1 MAILQFVLVL
11 LCGMSEQQQVYW
23 NPDAQVNISGAEFG
37 AFSQILDLVVA
48 PLGSYSL
55 GDLMTLVAMAQEA
68 RNQVIKRLQESN
80 QIFSEPVTQEVVLPT
95 PDVTE
100 RTQSEISELKVAS
113 EYEEAT
119 QEFGFEVFKNEA
131 LTKEVQEPEQ
141 LNEQSEKGFL
151 I

>member
-1 MAILQFVLVL
+1 
-11 LCGMSEQQQVYW
+11 MSEQQQVYW

-68 RNQVIKRLQESN
+68 RNQVIKRLQEAN
-80 QIFSEPVTQEVVLPT
+80 QIFSHPVVNQSPVEDRPVENQVFSDEPIQE
-95 PDVTE
+95 
-100 RTQSEISELKVAS
+100 EILQT
-113 EYEEAT
+113 EEAI
-119 QEFGFEVFKNEA
+119 QEFGLVDT
-131 LTKEVQEPEQ
+131 LTEKVQDANHFNKIDE
-141 LNEQSEKGFL
+141 NEKGFL

>member
-1 MAILQFVLVL
+1 
-11 LCGMSEQQQVYW
+11 MSEQQQVYW

-68 RNQVIKRLQESN
+68 RNQVIKRLQEAN
-80 QIFSEPVTQEVVLPT
+80 QIFSEPIVNQSPVEDRPVENQVFPNEPIQE
-95 PDVTE
+95 
-100 RTQSEISELKVAS
+100 EILQT
-113 EYEEAT
+113 EEAT
-119 QEFGFEVFKNEA
+119 QEFGVVDT
-131 LTKEVQEPEQ
+131 LTEKVQDANHFNKIDEKEE
-141 LNEQSEKGFL
+141 GFL

>member
-1 MAILQFVLVL
+1 
-11 LCGMSEQQQVYW
+11 MSEQQQVYW

-68 RNQVIKRLQESN
+68 RNQVIKRLQEAN
-80 QIFSEPVTQEVVLPT
+80 QIFSEPVVNQSPVEDKVSPDEYSPSEPIFIPYAKSIQE
-95 PDVTE
+95 
-100 RTQSEISELKVAS
+100 EILQT
-113 EYEEAT
+113 EEAT
-119 QEFGFEVFKNEA
+119 QEFDIQNNITEEVDNFDPFNNVDE
-131 LTKEVQEPEQ
+131 KEE
-141 LNEQSEKGFL
+141 GFL